1 MVLVSDNSDLFSGR
15 ARVRAD
21 SSCIYRG
28 DNPLSIGEV
37 ERLVAIGSEVERLR
51 EERKKK
57 RAQFKNLYNK
67 FRKDVEKYVQYEVSY
82 SEEEN
87 KICGR
92 SSTTEDLMSLGLKVP
107 QPGQGQMVLETS
119 IRFDL

>member
-1 MVLVSDNSDLFSGR
+1 
-15 ARVRAD
+15 
-21 SSCIYRG
+21 
-28 DNPLSIGEV
+28 V

-82 SEEEN
+82 SEEEK

-92 SSTTEDLMSLGLKVP
+92 SSTSEDLISLGLKVP
-107 QPGQGQMVLETS
+107 QPGQGQMVFETC
-119 IRFDL
+119 IAFDL

>member
-1 MVLVSDNSDLFSGR
+1 
-15 ARVRAD
+15 
-21 SSCIYRG
+21 
-28 DNPLSIGEV
+28 V

-82 SEEEN
+82 SEEEK

-92 SSTTEDLMSLGLKVP
+92 RSSTSEDLISLGLKVP
-107 QPGQGQMVLETS
+107 LYFLP
-119 IRFDL
+119 FF